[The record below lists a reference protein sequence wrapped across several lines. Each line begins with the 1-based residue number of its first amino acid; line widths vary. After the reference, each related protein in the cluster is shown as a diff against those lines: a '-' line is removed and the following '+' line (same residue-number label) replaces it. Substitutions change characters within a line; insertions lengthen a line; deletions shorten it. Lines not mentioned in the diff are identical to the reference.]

1 MTKLWIDGLF
11 YEYFCFYICYWMK
24 EHRNIFKQVLT
35 RKLATLLLVGLSVA
49 AFATLGDG
57 KSKGKRS
64 SLLNSKVT
72 ITPGK
77 FSLKSGYQYRGSQ
90 IINQQNNKTSFTRNS
105 LVTYQ
110 KGNMT
115 YILPVKTVIPQKI
128 KVSVGIPQ
136 MSKN

>member
-1 MTKLWIDGLF
+1 
-11 YEYFCFYICYWMK
+11 MK
-24 EHRNIFKQVLT
+24 DYRIIFQKMLT
-35 RKLATLLLVGLSVA
+35 RKLTTLLLVGLSIA

-57 KSKGKRS
+57 KAKKKN
-64 SLLNSKVT
+64 SLLNSRPT

-90 IINQQNNKTSFTRNS
+90 IMNQQKDNNSFTRNS
-105 LVTYQ
+105 LITYQ

-128 KVSVGIPQ
+128 KITVGIPQ
-136 MSKN
+136 LSKN

>member
-1 MTKLWIDGLF
+1 MNIF
-11 YEYFCFYICYWMK
+11 VFIFAYRMK
-24 EHRNIFKQVLT
+24 TNQNIFKLVLA
-35 RKLATLLLVGLSVA
+35 RKLTTLLMIGLSFA

-57 KSKGKRS
+57 KSKGKKT
-64 SLLNSKVT
+64 SLLNSRPT

-90 IINQQNNKTSFTRNS
+90 ILNQQKDKNAFTRNS

-115 YILPVKTVIPQKI
+115 YILPVKTVIPRKI
-128 KVSVGIPQ
+128 KITVGIPQ
-136 MSKN
+136 LSRN